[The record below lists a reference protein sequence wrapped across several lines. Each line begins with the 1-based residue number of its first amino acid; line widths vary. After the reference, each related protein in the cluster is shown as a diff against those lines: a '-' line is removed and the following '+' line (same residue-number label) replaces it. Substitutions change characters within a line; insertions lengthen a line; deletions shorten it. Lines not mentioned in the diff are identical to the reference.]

1 MTRASSKQV
10 HPTRV
15 DAAGLREWL
24 EASTP
29 VRVLDVRTP
38 AEFESV
44 HIPDS
49 YNVPLDTLREHR
61 EEIAHHLDA
70 DVVLVCRSGARAERA
85 ERALVEIGTG
95 NVHVLDGGI
104 VGWRQAGLP
113 VTTGRSRWDIER
125 QVRFV
130 AGVLVLIGVVGSL
143 VAPPLLWLAA
153 FVGAGLTVAALTNTC
168 VMGMLLAKLP
178 FNRGASC
185 DVRQVAAR
193 LAAGSPQRRSS

>member
-15 DAAGLREWL
+15 DAAELREWL
-24 EASTP
+24 QASTP

-85 ERALVEIGTG
+85 ERASSKSYPYDDRRAPAT
-95 NVHVLDGGI
+95 
-104 VGWRQAGLP
+104 
-113 VTTGRSRWDIER
+113 ER
-125 QVRFV
+125 
-130 AGVLVLIGVVGSL
+130 
-143 VAPPLLWLAA
+143 
-153 FVGAGLTVAALTNTC
+153 
-168 VMGMLLAKLP
+168 
-178 FNRGASC
+178 C
-185 DVRQVAAR
+185 DT
-193 LAAGSPQRRSS
+193 PTRRSM